1 MTIAITGVT
10 GKVGGQLAALLSQQG
25 IPARHLARSPERAPK
40 YANATVVKAAYD
52 DSAETVEALKGVE
65 TLFMVSAAE
74 HPKRLEQHFA
84 FVDAAQK
91 AGVTHIIYTSF
102 YNAAD
107 NSVFT
112 LARDHAKTEQY
123 IIKKGFTYTFLRDNF
138 YLDFFLDLC
147 QSNGEIRGPAG
158 NGSVSAVARQDVAE
172 VGACIL
178 KAPEKWANQTLDLT
192 GPENLTMADIVRTVS
207 EKTGEMLTFID
218 ETVEEAYQSR
228 KRWPAQDWEYDA
240 WVSTYTAIKAGEQA
254 GVSSDVES
262 VLGRPA
268 TSLRDLLSP

>member
-1 MTIAITGVT
+1 M
-10 GKVGGQLAALLSQQG
+10 
-25 IPARHLARSPERAPK
+25 
-40 YANATVVKAAYD
+40 
-52 DSAETVEALKGVE
+52 
-65 TLFMVSAAE
+65 
-74 HPKRLEQHFA
+74 
-84 FVDAAQK
+84 
-91 AGVTHIIYTSF
+91 
-102 YNAAD
+102 
-107 NSVFT
+107 
-112 LARDHAKTEQY
+112 
-123 IIKKGFTYTFLRDNF
+123 RDNF

-178 KAPEKWANQTLDLT
+178 KTPEKWANQTLDLT
-192 GPENLTMADIVRTVS
+192 GPENLTMADIVRAVS
-207 EKTGEMLTFID
+207 EKTGEILTFID

-240 WVSTYTAIKAGEQA
+240 WISTYTAIKAGEQA